1 MYDLLIRNVR
11 VLDGTGA
18 PWYRADVAVE
28 NGRIVAVGPLAGCAA
43 EQVLDGEDQYLAPGF
58 IDIHSHSDTALPKHP
73 LSESRILQGVTTEIG
88 GNCGMSAAPVEERN
102 LELLRRYM
110 GDMEYSWRSMGQF
123 LDYIEEQQPSVNFG
137 CVAGHGTVRLA
148 VMGFSDQ
155 KATPEQMARMKTLLG
170 QCMAEGAFAMSSGL
184 IYPPGCYAD
193 TEELA
198 ALASVVKPYGG
209 FYMTHMRNE
218 GALLVEATKEALD
231 IARTAGVPLQI
242 SHHKCGA
249 RPYWQVNVHTTL
261 AMIKQAR
268 RQGMDVTC
276 DQYPY
281 RASATSLTS
290 NIPKWAFEGGM
301 DAMLDRLRDPE
312 TRAKIHEECE
322 RGHLGRWDQIVV
334 SWTTPGKFEWVIGK
348 SVLEIAETM
357 GVTGSE
363 AVFEILLDSEG
374 RASEVNYGIC
384 EEDIETIMVNPF
396 VMTGSDG
403 EAMPLTQPGKPHP
416 RNFGT
421 FPRVLAYY
429 CRERKLFPLEEAIRR
444 MTSMPA
450 SRLGI
455 PDRGLI
461 RAGMRADLVLFN
473 FEELEDTPNFQNAQQ
488 ACKGIRRVWVNGVLT
503 AKDGVH
509 TGARAGMVLR
519 KGQL

>member
-1 MYDLLIRNVR
+1 
-11 VLDGTGA
+11 
-18 PWYRADVAVE
+18 
-28 NGRIVAVGPLAGCAA
+28 
-43 EQVLDGEDQYLAPGF
+43 
-58 IDIHSHSDTALPKHP
+58 
-73 LSESRILQGVTTEIG
+73 
-88 GNCGMSAAPVEERN
+88 
-102 LELLRRYM
+102 
-110 GDMEYSWRSMGQF
+110 
-123 LDYIEEQQPSVNFG
+123 
-137 CVAGHGTVRLA
+137 
-148 VMGFSDQ
+148 
-155 KATPEQMARMKTLLG
+155 
-170 QCMAEGAFAMSSGL
+170 
-184 IYPPGCYAD
+184 
-193 TEELA
+193 
-198 ALASVVKPYGG
+198 
-209 FYMTHMRNE
+209 
-218 GALLVEATKEALD
+218 
-231 IARTAGVPLQI
+231 
-242 SHHKCGA
+242 
-249 RPYWQVNVHTTL
+249 
-261 AMIKQAR
+261 
-268 RQGMDVTC
+268 
-276 DQYPY
+276 
-281 RASATSLTS
+281 
-290 NIPKWAFEGGM
+290 M
-301 DAMLDRLRDPE
+301 DAMLNRLRDPE
-312 TRAKIHEECE
+312 TRAVIHEECE

-461 RAGMRADLVLFN
+461 RTGMRADLVLFN
-473 FEELEDTPNFQNAQQ
+473 FEELEDTPTFQNAQQ